1 MFAIFKK
8 EIRNYFLTP
17 IGYIFISPFIL
28 LSAMFFIQ
36 GVVYYQTARVDYILS
51 PVNIIC
57 LFIVPIL
64 TMQLFAEE
72 RNKKTDQLLITAPVN
87 VYEIV
92 VGKYLAAFAVFF
104 AALAF
109 TFIYTIILF
118 VIGKP
123 VLSEV
128 IGSYLG
134 FILIWAVFISVG
146 IFISS
151 LTESQ
156 VVAAILTFMVLL
168 VLYSIDSWTAS
179 ITQPVV
185 KTVIGWLSVFKR
197 YSNFQIGLLSLPD
210 VLYYLSFVFVMLF
223 LTARNIE
230 KRRYN

>member
-28 LSAMFFIQ
+28 LSALFFIQ
-36 GVVYYQTARVDYILS
+36 GILYYQTARVDYILS

-57 LFIVPIL
+57 LFIVPVL

-92 VGKYLAAFAVFF
+92 AGKYLAAFAVFF

-109 TFIYTIILF
+109 TFIYTVILF

-128 IGSYLG
+128 IGSYIG

-146 IFISS
+146 VFISS

-179 ITQPVV
+179 ISQPVI
-185 KTVIGWLSVFKR
+185 KTVIGWFSVFKR
-197 YSNFQIGLLSLPD
+197 FSNFQIGLLSLPD
-210 VLYYLSFVFVMLF
+210 VLYYISFVFVMLF

>member
-72 RNKKTDQLLITAPVN
+72 RNKKTDQLLITSPVN

-92 VGKYLAAFAVFF
+92 AGKYLAAFAVFF

>member
-1 MFAIFKK
+1 MLAIFKK

-28 LSAMFFIQ
+28 LSALFFIQ
-36 GVVYYQTARVDYILS
+36 GIVYYQTARVDYILS

-57 LFIVPIL
+57 LFIVPVL

-92 VGKYLAAFAVFF
+92 AGKYLAAFAVFF

-109 TFIYTIILF
+109 TFIYTVILF

-134 FILIWAVFISVG
+134 FILIWAVFISIGV
-146 IFISS
+146 FISS

-179 ITQPVV
+179 ISHPVI
-185 KTVIGWLSVFKR
+185 KTVIGWFSVFKR
-197 YSNFQIGLLSLPD
+197 FSNFQIGLLSLPD
-210 VLYYLSFVFVMLF
+210 VLYYISFVFVMLF

>member
-92 VGKYLAAFAVFF
+92 AGKYLAAFAVFF